1 MVHNE
6 SGIRRRRIL
15 LSPSSLKTE
24 SWLWRSVV
32 LLRLLSGLLRVRI
45 PSAVSAAVVQLA
57 EHLRRSCDRV
67 PQPQSLR
74 GVVWGYFVS
83 NTNGQ
88 CIQVSSPSALILYL
102 VRLCSTQ
109 ITSVPWRMLA
119 LLRLWIAKSASTIVY
134 HGTHIIPVA
143 WRRRYFAANEIGS
156 NPTRGGTNPR
166 VLTPSFASFGLT
178 GLRHLAVYHRVLS
191 AYGERWRYF
200 AADLEVVG

>member
-1 MVHNE
+1 M
-6 SGIRRRRIL
+6 
-15 LSPSSLKTE
+15 
-24 SWLWRSVV
+24 V

-109 ITSVPWRMLA
+109 ITPVPWRMLA

-178 GLRHLAVYHRVLS
+178 GWRHLACVPQGAICLWREMEILRCGPGGRWLESNPPEHLRVVAQS
-191 AYGERWRYF
+191 
-200 AADLEVVG
+200 V